1 MSNGVGKE
9 IYDDTAKFGLVMAF
23 IGAIIATII
32 GLLFIVIGIY
42 FVNKK
47 LVYTASTTNGTAITS
62 VSNCTRSDGVTNC
75 TVDYKYT
82 ADDNKTYTI
91 LGQSTSD
98 ESLCNN
104 CNECGSGSG
113 SQKECNITGFTVWY
127 DPNNK
132 GNSQLSSD
140 STHVLG
146 WIGIVFGLFL
156 LIVGWVSYYLKRKYK
171 AYAAISGVDTAFQG
185 FKTIFGK

>member
-32 GLLFIVIGIY
+32 GVLFIVVGIY

-47 LVYTASTTNGTAITS
+47 LVYTATTTDTAITS
-62 VSNCTRSDGVTNC
+62 VSGCTRSDGVTNC
-75 TVDYKYT
+75 TVNY
-82 ADDNKTYTI
+82 TYTTDDDDENPHI
-91 LGQSTSD
+91 ISGQSTSD

-104 CNECGSGSG
+104 CNECGSGS
-113 SQKECNITGFTVWY
+113 QEECNITGFTVWY
-127 DPNNK
+127 DPNDK

-171 AYAAISGVDTAFQG
+171 AYAAIGGAGAAVG
-185 FKTIFGK
+185 TIFGK

>member
-9 IYDDTAKFGLVMAF
+9 IYDDTAKFGLVMAL

-32 GLLFIVIGIY
+32 GVLFIVIGIY

-62 VSNCTRSDGVTNC
+62 VSGCTRSDGVTNC
-75 TVDYKYT
+75 TVNY
-82 ADDNKTYTI
+82 TYTI
-91 LGQSTSD
+91 NKNPYTISGQSTSD

-104 CNECGSGSG
+104 CNECGSD
-113 SQKECNITGFTVWY
+113 SQEECNITGFTVWY
-127 DPNNK
+127 DPTTPK
-132 GNSQLSSD
+132 NSQLSSD

-171 AYAAISGVDTAFQG
+171 AYAAIGGASSAIGGVQ
-185 FKTIFGK
+185 TIFGK

>member
-32 GLLFIVIGIY
+32 GVLFIVIGIY

-47 LVYTASTTNGTAITS
+47 LVYTATTTNGTAINS
-62 VSNCTRSDGVTNC
+62 VSGCTRSDGVTNC
-75 TVDYKYT
+75 TVEYT
-82 ADDNKTYTI
+82 YIDDDGNLHNI
-91 LGQSTSD
+91 SGQSTSD

-104 CNECGSGSG
+104 CNECGSNNQ
-113 SQKECNITGFTVWY
+113 QKCNITGFTVWY

-171 AYAAISGVDTAFQG
+171 AYAAIGGVGTVVGIISG
-185 FKTIFGK
+185 K

>member
-9 IYDDTAKFGLVMAF
+9 LYDDTAKFGLVMAF
-23 IGAIIATII
+23 LGAIIATII
-32 GLLFIVIGIY
+32 GVLFIVD
-42 FVNKK
+42 
-47 LVYTASTTNGTAITS
+47 GTPHPIS
-62 VSNCTRSDGVTNC
+62 
-75 TVDYKYT
+75 
-82 ADDNKTYTI
+82 
-91 LGQSTSD
+91 GQSTSD

-104 CNECGSGSG
+104 CNECGSNNQ
-113 SQKECNITGFTVWY
+113 QKCNITGFTVWY

-156 LIVGWVSYYLKRKYK
+156 LIVGWVSYYLKRRYK
-171 AYAAISGVDTAFQG
+171 AYAAIGGVSSAIGGGQ
-185 FKTIFGK
+185 TIFGK